1 MNIACDARALLG
13 PRTGVGTW
21 TVEIMAGLCRIPG
34 WRVELMAHRPF
45 TPPGELAAA
54 GAAVVPPA
62 VPGLPG
68 TLWLQWVLPGQLRRR
83 PGAIFVGSLA
93 MAPRRC
99 PVPAVVVVHDL
110 TPRLAPHRHTL
121 KNRFCFN
128 AYLEDSLIEAAA
140 VVVPSAATRD
150 VLLELFPRVGHK
162 VRVVGEG
169 ASDRFQPAAA
179 PGEAEA
185 MRARYAGGRPYILY
199 LGTIEPRK
207 GIPDLVR
214 AWSDLAAH
222 RPETPDLVLAGAVGW
237 GAGPILASVER
248 SHAAGR
254 IHLAGYVPARDL
266 PALLRS
272 AELFVLPSESE
283 GFGLPLAEAICC
295 GVPSVAS
302 DDPALVEVA
311 GGAALHVPAND
322 PTALAGALR
331 RALAPDE
338 RRRLREA
345 ALERA
350 PALRWEP
357 AVKAWRTLLEELAA
371 GSPERPPAVSAARR
385 CAASARES

>member
-21 TVEIMAGLCRIPG
+21 TVEIMSRLARTPG

-45 TPPGELAAA
+45 DPPQELAAA
-54 GAAVVPPA
+54 GAAAVPPEF
-62 VPGLPG
+62 PGLPG
-68 TLWLQWVLPGQLRRR
+68 TLWVQWVLPGQLRRR
-83 PGAIFVGSLA
+83 RETLFVGSLA

-128 AYLEDSLIEAAA
+128 AYLEDSLSEAEA
-140 VVVPSAATRD
+140 VVVPSRATRD
-150 VLLELFPRVGHK
+150 VLLEIFPRVGHK
-162 VRVVGEG
+162 VRVIGEG
-169 ASDRFQPAAA
+169 ASDRFQPEGAL
-179 PGEAEA
+179 GEAEA

-207 GIPDLVR
+207 GIPVLVR
-214 AWSDLAAH
+214 AWSELAAH
-222 RPETPDLVLAGAVGW
+222 RPETPDLVLAGAIGW

-248 SHAAGR
+248 SPAAGR

-283 GFGLPLAEAICC
+283 GYGLPLAEAICC
-295 GVPSVAS
+295 GVPSIAS

-311 GGAALHVPAND
+311 GGAALHVAVND
-322 PTALAGALR
+322 PAALASAMD
-331 RALAPDE
+331 RALAQEE

-345 ALERA
+345 AVERA
-350 PALRWEP
+350 PVLRWEP
-357 AVKAWRTLLEELAA
+357 AVKAWRTLLEEL
-371 GSPERPPAVSAARR
+371 SS
-385 CAASARES
+385 S